1 MKKNIFQLFL
11 FLCLISLTFGCSSG
25 KVKLSG
31 HVTFSDDQ
39 SPLEKGVVVFE
50 NGTYSARGVIDT
62 NGKYIVG
69 SESQRD
75 GLPSGTY
82 KVYITDSEHITPAVY
97 PAFPKSKPVIH
108 KKYTNAV
115 STPLFLEVN
124 TSTKKFDIQV
134 ERAEKSTTGNR

>member
-1 MKKNIFQLFL
+1 MKKNILLLFL
-11 FLCLISLTFGCSSG
+11 FLYLISLTFGCGSG

-39 SPLEKGVVVFE
+39 SPLEKGVVIFE
-50 NGTYSARGVIDT
+50 NGTYAARGAIDT
-62 NGKYIVG
+62 NGKYIIG

-75 GLPSGTY
+75 GLPPGTY
-82 KVYITDSEHITPAVY
+82 KVYITDSEHIIPAVP
-97 PAFPKSKPVIH
+97 PAFPKLEPVIH

-115 STPLFLEVN
+115 STPLSLEVN

-134 ERAEKSTTGNR
+134 EHAEKSTIK